1 MDQKVNIIRTE
12 NWKRLIMEANRSVLS
27 KSEWCRQN
35 DINIKTFFYWQRKI
49 RLMEA
54 EKVLS
59 SSELPALCP
68 EQKTAT
74 PPSFVDMT
82 QLYKETASLADIPSK
97 ELTQPVFSPQL
108 MLLAGQYRI
117 LVGDTATEQILSNV
131 LKAVRNA

>member
-1 MDQKVNIIRTE
+1 MDQEVNIIRTE
-12 NWKRLIMEANRSVLS
+12 NWKRLIMEANRSGLS

-59 SSELPALCP
+59 SSELPAVCP

-74 PPSFVDMT
+74 APAFVDMT
-82 QLYKETASLADIPSK
+82 QLYKETASPADIPSK
-97 ELTQPVFSPQL
+97 DLTQPVFSPQL

-131 LKAVRNA
+131 LKAIQSA

>member
-1 MDQKVNIIRTE
+1 MDQEVNIIRTE
-12 NWKRLIMEANRSVLS
+12 NWKRLIMEANRSGLS

-35 DINIKTFFYWQRKI
+35 GINIKTFFYWQRKI

-59 SSELPALCP
+59 SSELPAVCP

-74 PPSFVDMT
+74 IAAFVDMT
-82 QLYKETASLADIPSK
+82 QLYKETASPADILSK
-97 ELTQPVFSPQL
+97 DLTQPVFSPQL

-131 LKAVRNA
+131 LKAIQSA

>member
-1 MDQKVNIIRTE
+1 MDQEVNIIRTE
-12 NWKRLIMEANRSVLS
+12 NWKRLIMEANRSGLS

-59 SSELPALCP
+59 SSELPAVYP
-68 EQKTAT
+68 EQKIATA
-74 PPSFVDMT
+74 PAFVDMT
-82 QLYKETASLADIPSK
+82 QLYKETANPADIPSK
-97 ELTQPVFSPQL
+97 DLTQPVFSPQL

-117 LVGDTATEQILSNV
+117 LVGDIATEQILSNV
-131 LKAVRNA
+131 LKAIQSA

>member
-1 MDQKVNIIRTE
+1 MDQEVNIIRTE
-12 NWKRLIMEANRSVLS
+12 NWKRLIMEANHSGLS
-27 KSEWCRQN
+27 KSEWCKQN

-59 SSELPALCP
+59 SSELPAVCP
-68 EQKTAT
+68 EPKTAT
-74 PPSFVDMT
+74 APAFVDMT
-82 QLYKETASLADIPSK
+82 QLYKETASPADIPSK
-97 ELTQPVFSPQL
+97 DLTQPVFSPQL

-131 LKAVRNA
+131 LKAIRSA